1 MFINMDFCLEI
12 FSVYSRIKISFFIHL
27 SLSIPVNN
35 KQLVNEFKG
44 DDIVGPIIAKFHHI
58 SFRTEMLKL
67 ISGEFISESIK
78 SNIDVINEL
87 NIHRLKL
94 GNLNYD
100 PCPGMNPIVNASRTF
115 HEKLADKCKLHCT
128 R

>member
-1 MFINMDFCLEI
+1 M
-12 FSVYSRIKISFFIHL
+12 L
-27 SLSIPVNN
+27 S
-35 KQLVNEFKG
+35 EF
-44 DDIVGPIIAKFHHI
+44 
-58 SFRTEMLKL
+58 L
-67 ISGEFISESIK
+67 SESVK

-100 PCPGMNPIVNASRTF
+100 DPYPGMNPIVNASRIF
-115 HEKLADKCKLHCT
+115 HEKLADKAKYT